1 MTAEEKRK
9 RIKTL
14 ENNFYKKIKKQL
26 EYVENGYTT
35 DYQEFYK
42 EIKIAFR
49 NFDSQRRK
57 IYDEVVNDG

>member
-14 ENNFYKKIKKQL
+14 EENFYKQMKKTIDDVNSGVL
-26 EYVENGYTT
+26 I
-35 DYQEFYK
+35 DYQVVYK
-42 EIKIAFR
+42 QIKHNFES
-49 NFDSQRRK
+49 FDSQRRK